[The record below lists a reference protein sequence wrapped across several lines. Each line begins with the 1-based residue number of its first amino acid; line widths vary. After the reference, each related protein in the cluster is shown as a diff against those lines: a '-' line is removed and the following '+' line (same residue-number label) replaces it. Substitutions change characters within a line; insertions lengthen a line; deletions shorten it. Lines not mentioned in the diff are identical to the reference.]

1 MMMPEGASFDE
12 LISRLRRGDNDAAT
26 EVVQRFA
33 QRLIYRARF
42 QLDQQLHSKV
52 DPEDVIQS
60 VFRSF
65 FLRHADGQ
73 FELANERSLWALLV
87 TLTLRK
93 CGRWNERFRSAKRN
107 TKRERP
113 MDNRSPDDSSAVV
126 WQPASEEPTA
136 EEVATLTETLEQI
149 MTNLDTRQQ
158 QVLVMRLQ
166 GYTVREI
173 SVEVGIAER
182 TINRWLQTVR
192 RTLTR
197 MQDADL

>member
-1 MMMPEGASFDE
+1 MAERENFQE
-12 LISRLRRGDNDAAT
+12 LISRLRDGDDDAAA

-33 QRLIYRARF
+33 RRLVYRARL
-42 QLDQQLHSKV
+42 QLDQRLCSKV

-73 FELANERSLWALLV
+73 FELANEQSLWALLV

-93 CGRWNERFRSAKRN
+93 CGRWNERFRAAKRN
-107 TKRERP
+107 PRREQSIDGARDEEQAAIHP
-113 MDNRSPDDSSAVV
+113 P
-126 WQPASEEPTA
+126 SEEPTA
-136 EEVATLTETLEQI
+136 EEVATLTETLETI
-149 MTNLDTRQQ
+149 MASLDARQQ

-166 GYTVREI
+166 GYTAREI
-173 SVEVGIAER
+173 SSEVKIAER

-192 RTLTR
+192 RMLTR
-197 MQDADL
+197 MQDEE